1 MKREVSARVCGLLV
15 ALMLCI
21 GVAAPASAIGPHE
34 ALPDAAQE
42 ARARDLFRQLRCL
55 VCQNQSIDDS
65 DADLARDLRVI
76 VRERIH
82 AGESDAQVIAFLTQR
97 YGDFVLLKPPF
108 KTSTLALWATPFA
121 LLLIG
126 GVFLVRRG
134 RRPRGADAA
143 APLND
148 GERARLADLLRGDYD
163 RAGGGA

>member
-1 MKREVSARVCGLLV
+1 MSARVCGLLV

-21 GVAAPASAIGPHE
+21 GVAAPASAIGPQE

-108 KTSTLALWATPFA
+108 KASTLALWATPFA

-134 RRPRGADAA
+134 RQPRGADAA

-148 GERARLADLLRGDYD
+148 GERARLADLLRGDDD